1 MIDLFGTPYT
11 EKLHVVER
19 YRLLDYDDVKDT
31 LQRAAKENWRPGGPV
46 NPNYKDKYLQVR
58 FTIED
63 QGAFTTPWTATMIYL
78 RDRNEWPEIVCAEN
92 RFAFHNHAGAD
103 LPHADKPDF

>member
-46 NPNYKDKYLQVR
+46 NPSQTYLKFR
-58 FTIED
+58 D
-63 QGAFTTPWTATMIYL
+63 QPI
-78 RDRNEWPEIVCAEN
+78 
-92 RFAFHNHAGAD
+92 
-103 LPHADKPDF
+103 